1 MEETQSRHRKELKTL
16 EGEKRA
22 ALKKAKG
29 TKGKKAK
36 EVLKELE
43 DEYETKLSDMKER
56 HEQELSA
63 FDNANADE
71 QPTPAPDITNP
82 TEEDA
87 EQAARERKQEK
98 ARRKREAQRQKQK
111 ELEEEQAKDL
121 AGPSARNHELAV
133 LKSKLD
139 PLSLKIET
147 VASDGHCLYRA
158 VAAQCSDGSD
168 YTRIREYQYLIYYPW
183 LKLKLLVQ

>member
-1 MEETQSRHRKELKTL
+1 
-16 EGEKRA
+16 
-22 ALKKAKG
+22 
-29 TKGKKAK
+29 
-36 EVLKELE
+36 
-43 DEYETKLSDMKER
+43 MKER

-63 FDNANADE
+63 FEDANADE

-121 AGPSARNHELAV
+121 AGPSARNDELAV

-139 PLSLKIET
+139 PLSLKIES

-158 VAAQCSDGSD
+158 VASQCSDGSD
-168 YTRIREYQYLIYYPW
+168 YTRIREYQYLNYYTWMKGPV
-183 LKLKLLVQ
+183 KL